1 MVVII
6 EDVTD
11 QHENQTVENEETKED
26 VGESANPEADHDLS
40 EKSNDS
46 GSWVEVNNKSS
57 SNGRD
62 NLEDDQNVA
71 EEEAVDPEVFAVRI
85 ERFVKSIKQI
95 MNICTCWSCPKL
107 AIV

>member
-11 QHENQTVENEETKED
+11 QHEHQLAENEETKKEN
-26 VGESANPEADHDLS
+26 VEECANPEAAHAVSDDI
-40 EKSNDS
+40 NDD
-46 GSWVEVNNKSS
+46 GSWVEVNNESS
-57 SNGRD
+57 GDGGD

-85 ERFVKSIKQI
+85 ERFLQDYLVD
-95 MNICTCWSCPKL
+95 
-107 AIV
+107 